1 MTITDMHTH
10 LRHPGAIVNLGI
22 QDSPADGFVYSAGLH
37 PWHLEKSTPADW
49 DRIVSLASDPKT
61 VAIGETGLDR
71 VCSTPISLQ
80 TEFFLKH
87 IELARQTG
95 KPLIVHCVR
104 ATDLLLNIKKD
115 LHEPPAFIVHGFRGK
130 PETALQ
136 LEKAGIMVSLG
147 PLFNN
152 ATAKAVNIDNLFIET
167 DDTDIDIKEVAA
179 RVSMARGES
188 ADSIMSKTALNI
200 QRIFNVP

>member
-1 MTITDMHTH
+1 MHTH
-10 LRHPGAIVNLGI
+10 LLHSGAIVNLGI

-104 ATDLLLNIKKD
+104 ATDLLLNIKKKYTNR
-115 LHEPPAFIVHGFRGK
+115 LHSLSTDFAANLKRHSSLKKPALWCR
-130 PETALQ
+130 
-136 LEKAGIMVSLG
+136 
-147 PLFNN
+147 
-152 ATAKAVNIDNLFIET
+152 
-167 DDTDIDIKEVAA
+167 
-179 RVSMARGES
+179 
-188 ADSIMSKTALNI
+188 
-200 QRIFNVP
+200 